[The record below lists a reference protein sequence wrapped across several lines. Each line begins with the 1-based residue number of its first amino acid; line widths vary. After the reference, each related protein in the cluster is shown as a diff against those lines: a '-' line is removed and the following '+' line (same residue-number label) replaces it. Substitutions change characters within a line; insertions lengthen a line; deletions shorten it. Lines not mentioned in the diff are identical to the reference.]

1 MYMGKQ
7 KYFTY
12 LHCSAIWDDFL
23 QSKQDSSEGEQWGR
37 YNLPRYVYIYNVG
50 CLIVIPPP
58 YFFLRGGQPSYNIFW
73 ESIAGIM
80 ICI

>member
-37 YNLPRYVYIYNVG
+37 YNLPRYVYIY
-50 CLIVIPPP
+50 I
-58 YFFLRGGQPSYNIFW
+58 
-73 ESIAGIM
+73 
-80 ICI
+80 